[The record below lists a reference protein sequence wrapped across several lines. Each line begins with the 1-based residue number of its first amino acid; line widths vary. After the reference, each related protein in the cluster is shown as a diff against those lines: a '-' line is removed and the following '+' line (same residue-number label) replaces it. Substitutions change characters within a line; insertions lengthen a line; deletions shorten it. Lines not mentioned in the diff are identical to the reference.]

1 MPKLFLSPS
10 TQEYNPYV
18 DGGNEEYY
26 MNLVADAMEPY
37 LDASGIMYV
46 RNDTA
51 GTVKNSIARSNA
63 GDYDFHLAIHSNAS
77 PPQSAGRNRGVQV
90 YYYSGSEKGRRA
102 AEIIAENYKRI
113 YPLPETVRTVATTSL
128 AELKGTR
135 APAVLIETAFHD
147 NPEDARWIREN
158 IGEIA
163 ENLAQSTA
171 QILGVPFEQLRPVRT
186 AMVNTRFSALNL
198 REGPSVNSRVIDR
211 IPNGTLIPVIGRDG
225 EWYLTKFNGKQGYV
239 SGEYILLE

>member
-63 GDYDFHLAIHSNAS
+63 GDYDLHLAIHSNAS

-102 AEIIAENYKRI
+102 AEIIAENYKRL
-113 YPLPETVRTVATTSL
+113 YPLPEMVKTVATTSL

-147 NPEDARWIREN
+147 NVDDARWIRDN
-158 IGEIA
+158 IDNIA
-163 ENLAQSTA
+163 RALSKSVADY
-171 QILGVPFEQLRPVRT
+171 LGVEFKEPQ
-186 AMVNTRFSALNL
+186 
-198 REGPSVNSRVIDR
+198 
-211 IPNGTLIPVIGRDG
+211 
-225 EWYLTKFNGKQGYV
+225 
-239 SGEYILLE
+239 